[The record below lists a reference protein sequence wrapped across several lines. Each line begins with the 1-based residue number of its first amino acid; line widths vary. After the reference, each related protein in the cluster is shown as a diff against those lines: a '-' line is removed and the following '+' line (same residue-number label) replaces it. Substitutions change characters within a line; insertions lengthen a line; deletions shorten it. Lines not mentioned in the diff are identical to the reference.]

1 MSPFLRR
8 HETLP
13 SEALV
18 VRGGELNSPIK
29 LIEDA
34 MDFFAFLEQ
43 RGEEPCY
50 GISVCSLPDCT
61 AHGIARSVG
70 TARLPQARMRVSTVG
85 ALLEGGYQV
94 VPSGY
99 KGHATLIFPQL
110 PTDDDWDNL
119 QQLFSGPE
127 DNPVARK
134 PRNA

>member
-1 MSPFLRR
+1 VSPFLRR

-13 SEALV
+13 GEAIV
-18 VRGGELNSPIK
+18 VRGGEINSVIK

-34 MDFFAFLEQ
+34 LDFFAFLEH

-61 AHGIARSVG
+61 AHEIARVAG
-70 TARLPQARMRVSTVG
+70 TRHLPQTRMRVSTVG
-85 ALLEGGYQV
+85 ALTEAGYEV

-99 KGHATLIFPQL
+99 TGHATLIFPGL
-110 PTDDDWDNL
+110 PTDDDWTNL
-119 QQLFSGPE
+119 QHLFSAPE

-134 PRNA
+134 PRHA